1 MTASRA
7 AAGSN
12 PYPGLRPF
20 EEREEHLFF
29 GRERQIDGMVDLL
42 ARSRFLAVVGGS
54 GCGKSSLVNCG
65 LQPALRRGLMASAGT
80 AWRMVRFRPG
90 LRPIEALAQGL
101 ATALAPADGDA
112 IASLAAADLSAAEV
126 IATQLRLSRLGLVEV
141 AAQAGIGTDANLL
154 VVVDQ
159 FEELFRYQVLA
170 EDTAAARMASVQGE
184 AQALVNLLLASGA
197 QQHCPIHLVLTMRSD
212 FLGDCSRFPGLP
224 EAITAALYLVPRL
237 SREERR
243 QAIAMPAL
251 VSGTEIDPALL
262 TQLVNDVGDDPDQ
275 LSILQHA
282 LRRTWSHWQ
291 QRGGEGPITLADYE
305 AIGTLATAIDSHAE
319 QTLAEVASGETS
331 EGMVLSSRLFRA
343 LTDKA
348 SDPRGIRRPTT
359 LAELQAICGGDPAA
373 VVQLVQHFRQSD
385 RAFLMPPE
393 GTSLSPDSVVDI
405 SHESLM
411 RVWRRLD
418 QWADQEAAAA
428 ALFLRLADTARRHGC
443 GQASLWRDPELQLA
457 LDWRQREQPTEAWAQ
472 RYAANQGEALAFLE
486 ASRAARQAERRQLE
500 LRRQRTIAGLAA
512 FSLLAAAVGAF
523 SWWQWQVTRLSRARA
538 YAATAAAT
546 LEQRPLQ
553 SVIYSLAA
561 LERLAQEP
569 AEALGVSYALA
580 RASLRNWEREQ
591 WEINPR
597 GAGRQAISA
606 LLALG
611 DGTSITA
618 AGCGPGPGEGSSCL
632 QRWRGSTAVGQAVP
646 TEQGEVTVLLE
657 LADGRVVSGGSDGTL
672 RLWQLDR
679 SIKPMAA
686 PQAAGPEAAPIHSL
700 VQLSDGEIFSGDGRG
715 SLRRWRGVNEGGSW
729 RLEPLAAPIATGVS
743 DIVLLALPNAEL
755 LSGGADP
762 NNRLGGAAL
771 QIWRKGRPIGPPLR
785 TGQTVVKQLLAWG
798 DQVLSLGSEGR
809 VERVNLARGTSQQ
822 LELPGRGN
830 RPDVDQL
837 LSLAGGKT
845 LLSLHSDGSLR
856 LWHRESGSP
865 GLGVLRL
872 QAVGQADSNELPLL
886 VGLGDGKLLAA
897 DPSDKLHL
905 IQHPDPHEV
914 AGERTDLVSS
924 GLKTVNALL
933 ARPGNQLIS
942 GGGDDGRLC
951 FWVTGR
957 RLEPL
962 AMGQGRAASNCR
974 VGSLGSEGKE
984 QQAGAVV
991 LAPLPDGAMLSATN
1005 VSGNPG
1011 TEMPE
1016 NSVVFQSWQQ
1026 AGGKAQAPWGFQR
1039 IPSPA
1044 AWTSLQDMLAADAGE
1059 MLGLGSQAANP
1070 TRTLL
1075 WRWNPLRPREGEN
1088 KSKGDVS
1095 WFKAVRLPNGD
1106 LLTAE
1111 AEGGSLRRWRP
1122 QGTASLLASETLDTG
1137 LDAIGALALLPG
1149 NRYLVIASGQ
1159 RTGEAA
1165 LVQVFDLLEKVWV
1178 GQPIPVPRPFGQD
1191 SGTVAATALAALSD
1205 NGLAIGTNRGDLL
1218 VIEPQRIQVE
1228 ACRKLAPLLRGGYGL
1243 QRSRSGIPPAV
1254 TRLSREACKA
1264 SV

>member
-1 MTASRA
+1 
-7 AAGSN
+7 
-12 PYPGLRPF
+12 
-20 EEREEHLFF
+20 
-29 GRERQIDGMVDLL
+29 
-42 ARSRFLAVVGGS
+42 
-54 GCGKSSLVNCG
+54 
-65 LQPALRRGLMASAGT
+65 
-80 AWRMVRFRPG
+80 
-90 LRPIEALAQGL
+90 
-101 ATALAPADGDA
+101 
-112 IASLAAADLSAAEV
+112 
-126 IATQLRLSRLGLVEV
+126 
-141 AAQAGIGTDANLL
+141 
-154 VVVDQ
+154 
-159 FEELFRYQVLA
+159 
-170 EDTAAARMASVQGE
+170 
-184 AQALVNLLLASGA
+184 
-197 QQHCPIHLVLTMRSD
+197 
-212 FLGDCSRFPGLP
+212 
-224 EAITAALYLVPRL
+224 
-237 SREERR
+237 
-243 QAIAMPAL
+243 MPAL

-282 LRRTWSHWQ
+282 LRRTWSHWR
-291 QRGGEGPITLADYE
+291 QRGGEGPIALSDYE
-305 AIGTLATAIDSHAE
+305 AIGTMATAIDSHAE

-373 VVQLVQHFRQSD
+373 VVHLVNHFRQSD
-385 RAFLMPPE
+385 NAFLMPPE
-393 GTSLSPDSVVDI
+393 STSLSLDSVVDI

-418 QWADQEAAAA
+418 QWADQEAASA
-428 ALFLRLADTARRHGC
+428 ALFLRLADAARRHGR

-457 LDWRQREQPTEAWAQ
+457 LDWRQREQPSEAWAQ
-472 RYAANQGEALAFLE
+472 RYAANHGEALAFLE
-486 ASRAARQAERRQLE
+486 ASRAAREAERRQLE
-500 LRRQRTIAGLAA
+500 LRRQRTLAGLAA

-523 SWWQWQVTRLSRARA
+523 SWWQWQLTRLSRARA

-553 SVIYSLAA
+553 SMLYSLAA

-569 AEALGVSYALA
+569 AEALGATYTLA

-597 GAGRQAISA
+597 GAGHQAISG

-632 QRWRGSTAVGQAVP
+632 QRWRGSTAVGQAIP
-646 TEQGEVTVLLE
+646 TEQEEVTVLLE
-657 LADGRVVSGGSDGTL
+657 LGDDQVVSGGSDGTL
-672 RLWQLDR
+672 RLWRLDR
-679 SIKPMAA
+679 SLKPLAA

-700 VQLSDGEIFSGDGRG
+700 VQLSDGEIISGDGRG
-715 SLRRWRGVNEGGSW
+715 TLRRWRRVNNGGNW

-771 QIWRKGRPIGPPLR
+771 QVWRQGRPSGPPLR

-822 LELPGRGN
+822 LALPGRGS
-830 RPDVDQL
+830 RPDVEQL
-837 LSLAGGKT
+837 LSLEGGKA

-856 LWHRESGSP
+856 LWRSEGGSS
-865 GLGVLRL
+865 GLGALRL
-872 QAVGQADSNELPLL
+872 EAIGQADSNELPLL
-886 VGLGDGKLLAA
+886 VGLGAGMLLAA
-897 DPSDKLHL
+897 DASDKLHL
-905 IQHPDPHEV
+905 IQHPTPNEV
-914 AGERTDLVSS
+914 ADEGSSLVSS

-933 ARPGNQLIS
+933 ARPGKQLIS

-962 AMGQGRAASNCR
+962 ATSQGRARSNCL
-974 VGSLGSEGKE
+974 VGGLGFQGME

-991 LAPLPDGAMLSATN
+991 LAPLSDGGMLSATN
-1005 VSGNPG
+1005 VSLNPG
-1011 TEMPE
+1011 GDRPA
-1016 NSVVFQSWQQ
+1016 NSVVFQRWQQ

-1039 IPSPA
+1039 IPSAA
-1044 AWTSLQDMLAADAGE
+1044 AWTTVEDLLAADAGE
-1059 MLGLGSQAANP
+1059 MLALGGQGANP

-1075 WRWNPLRPREGEN
+1075 WRWSPLRPAAAAVALRPREGEN
-1088 KSKGDVS
+1088 GIKGDAS

-1122 QGTASLLASETLDTG
+1122 QGTASLQARETLDTG

-1149 NRYLVIASGQ
+1149 DRYLVIASGQ
-1159 RTGEAA
+1159 RTGEMAQ
-1165 LVQVFDLLEKVWV
+1165 VQVFDLVDKIWL

-1191 SGTVAATALAALSD
+1191 RGTVTATALAALSD

-1218 VIEPQRIQVE
+1218 AIQPQRIQAE

-1264 SV
+1264 SI